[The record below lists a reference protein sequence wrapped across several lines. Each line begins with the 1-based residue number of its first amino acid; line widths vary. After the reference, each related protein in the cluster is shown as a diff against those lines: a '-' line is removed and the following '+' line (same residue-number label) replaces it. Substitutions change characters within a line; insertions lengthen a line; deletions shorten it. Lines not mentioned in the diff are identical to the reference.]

1 MLGPL
6 EPYLLYIKIALF
18 AAALAGAAWAGHTV
32 TSNAWKA
39 QQAEDLIAA
48 EKARD
53 VQEQKITAISAEL
66 EQAKAK
72 RDVVYKTITK
82 TVDRIVQAPGYDR
95 VCLDPPGLSAA
106 NAALGFPAADSG
118 KPPQPVSKPK
128 PPG

>member
-1 MLGPL
+1 MFGLN
-6 EPYLLYIKIALF
+6 PYSLALK
-18 AAALAGAAWAGHTV
+18 AAVILVALCGGFWAGHTV
-32 TSNAWKA
+32 THNAWEA
-39 QQAEDLIAA
+39 AEAESLQVA

-53 VQEQKITAISAEL
+53 AQEQKITAISAEL

-82 TVDRIVQAPGYDR
+82 TVDRIVADPSYNR
-95 VCLDPPGLSAA
+95 VCLDPSGLSAA

-118 KPPQPVSKPK
+118 KPPQPVPAAK